1 MTESMNFLRSVA
13 EHLVRFYATRI
24 DDDSWLLDSAPLKAK
39 DKEQDEQ
46 DSEEEQSP
54 AEEAEEA
61 RVPFLTAEGSFLP
74 RS

>member
-13 EHLVRFYATRI
+13 EHLVRFYATRN
-24 DDDSWLLDSAPLKAK
+24 DSWLLDSAPLKAK